1 MAVAWK
7 IVSASFPA
15 IPNTWSP
22 ALAVPG
28 KARYAWRMAFPVRVR
43 RIALPLLALIA
54 TTPLVAQTAPPP
66 ASQQQSRQLPPLQPV
81 AQGPDTPWLFK
92 GSDIP
97 PDRSWTY
104 GVLPNGLRYA
114 VRHNGVPPGQIAIRV
129 AIDAGS
135 LMETEQERGF
145 AHLLEHLSFRGSM
158 HVPDGESKRVWQRLG
173 VTFGSD
179 TNAATS
185 FTQTVYKLDLPGATQ
200 AGLDESMKILAG
212 MMAEPTITPAS
223 LNAERPV
230 VLAEQRE
237 QPGPQLRLGDAT
249 RALFFAGQ
257 PLADR
262 SPIGN
267 VETLQAATADMVSA
281 FHDRWYRPDRAV
293 VVIAGDADPK
303 LLEAAVVKHFSGW
316 KAKGPAPQN
325 PDLGKPKAGGPLSAV
340 VNEPALPTLVQ
351 MATVRPWTVGNDT
364 IVFNQER
371 MVDQIA
377 IRIINRRLE
386 SRARAG
392 ASYISAGADLEDV
405 SRSANIT
412 AISIMPVGNDW
423 EAAVRDVRATVASAL
438 RNPPSQQE
446 IDREVG
452 EIRAAMENA
461 VATSRVDAG
470 AKLADN
476 LVEAVD
482 IRETVAGPEMSLRI
496 FDGAVAGKFFT
507 PAKVQA
513 ATRKVFEG
521 VETRALVNTPTPDP
535 SAANKL
541 AAAIQADV
549 TAAAEKRGPQRTVK
563 FDELPKLGAP
573 GKVTGRSVVLADP
586 QIEKVSFANG
596 VNLLMFPN
604 NSETGKVYVQV
615 RFGRGLSALPS
626 NKQTPAFAGDL
637 ALVASGVGKFG
648 QEELDQLTG
657 DRQIGLSFGMQEDA
671 FVLGGIT
678 TAADLNDQLRLIAT
692 KLAAPGWDPKPV
704 ARARAVMLAS
714 YESQSS
720 SPVGVLQRDLE
731 GLLHAGDTR
740 WASPDRKDIEGLDA
754 ARFRAFWEPLLA
766 SGPIEVQVYGDT
778 TADATIAA
786 VASTFGALKPRPA
799 APAGNVDVRFPDH
812 VATPVVR
819 THTGQPNQAAAV
831 IAWPTGG
838 GSAGLTE
845 SRKLELLAAIFRD
858 RLLDKLRS
866 EAGVSYTP
874 NVSSD
879 WPVGLP
885 SGGKILAIGAVPP
898 DKTDFF
904 FQLARGIA
912 ADLVANP
919 ITEDE
924 LRRAQA
930 PVLQFIARVSSG
942 NMFWMQQTAGGT
954 LDPKRIDA
962 INTIAS
968 DIGTT
973 TSAEIQALA
982 AKYLRPEKDWSLVVV
997 PEKKAN

>member
-1 MAVAWK
+1 
-7 IVSASFPA
+7 
-15 IPNTWSP
+15 
-22 ALAVPG
+22 
-28 KARYAWRMAFPVRVR
+28 MAFPVRVR

-54 TTPLVAQTAPPP
+54 TTPLVAQTAPQP
-66 ASQQQSRQLPPLQPV
+66 APSQQQAQQQRPPLQPV

-114 VRHNGVPPGQIAIRV
+114 VRHNGVPPGQVSIRV
-129 AIDAGS
+129 AVDAGS

-145 AHLLEHLSFRGSM
+145 AHLIEHLTFRGSTY
-158 HVPDGESKRVWQRLG
+158 VPDGESKRVWQRLG

-179 TNAATS
+179 TNASTS
-185 FTQTVYKLDLPGATQ
+185 FTQTVYKLDLPSATQ
-200 AGLDESMKILAG
+200 AGLDESMKILSG
-212 MMAEPTITPAS
+212 MMAEPTITPVA

-237 QPGPQLRLGDAT
+237 QPGPQMRLGDAT
-249 RALFFAGQ
+249 RSLFFAGQ

-267 VETLQAATADMVSA
+267 VETLQAASADMVRA
-281 FHDRWYRPDRAV
+281 FHDRWYRPERAV
-293 VVIAGDADPK
+293 VVIAGDADPR
-303 LLEAAVVKHFSGW
+303 LLEQMVVKHFSGW
-316 KAKGPAPQN
+316 KGEGPAPKN
-325 PDLGKPKAGGPLSAV
+325 PDLGTPKAGGPLSAV
-340 VNEPALPTLVQ
+340 VNEPALPSLVQ

-364 IVFNQER
+364 IRFNQER

-377 IRIINRRLE
+377 VRILNRRLE

-392 ASYISAGADLEDV
+392 ASYISANADLEDV

-412 AISIMPVGNDW
+412 AISILPIGNDW
-423 EAAVRDVRATVASAL
+423 EAAVRDVRGTIASAL
-438 RNPPSQQE
+438 RTPPSQQE
-446 IDREVG
+446 IDREVR

-461 VATSRVDAG
+461 VATSRVDPG
-470 AKLADN
+470 ARLADN

-496 FDGAVAGKFFT
+496 FDGAVSGNFFT

-513 ATRKVFEG
+513 ATRKVFDG
-521 VETRALVNTPTPDP
+521 VETRALVNTQAPDP
-535 SAANKL
+535 TAVNRL
-541 AAAIQADV
+541 AAAVQADV
-549 TAAAEKRGPQRTVK
+549 TALERRGSQRTVK

-573 GKVTGRSVVLADP
+573 GKVTARSVVLTDP
-586 QIEKVSFANG
+586 TIDQVRFANG

-626 NKQTPAFAGDL
+626 DRLTPAFAGDL

-648 QEELDQLTG
+648 QEELDRLTG

-678 TAADLNDQLRLIAT
+678 TAADMKDQLRLIAT
-692 KLAAPGWDPKPV
+692 KLAAPGWDPNPV
-704 ARARAVMLAS
+704 ARARAVMMAS
-714 YESQSS
+714 YDSQSS

-731 GLLHAGDTR
+731 GLLHAGDKR
-740 WASPDRKDIEGLDA
+740 WVSPDRKDIAALDA
-754 ARFRAFWEPLLA
+754 KSFRAFWEPLLA
-766 SGPIEVQVYGDT
+766 SGPIEVQVFGDT

-786 VASTFGALKPRPA
+786 VAETFGALKPRAA
-799 APAGNVDVRFPDH
+799 APAGNTDVRFPAH

-845 SRKLELLAAIFRD
+845 SRKLELLAAVFRD

-874 NVSSD
+874 NVSTD

-885 SGGKILAIGAVPP
+885 NGGKILAIGAVPP
-898 DKTDFF
+898 EKTDFF
-904 FQLARGIA
+904 FELARGIA
-912 ADLVANP
+912 ADLVATP
-919 ITEDE
+919 VTDDE

-930 PVLQFIARVSSG
+930 PILQFIARVSSG

-954 LDPKRIDA
+954 RDPKRIAA
-962 INTIAS
+962 IDTLAS
-968 DIGTT
+968 DIGATT
-973 TSAEIQALA
+973 AAEIQALA
-982 AKYLRPEKDWSLVVV
+982 AKYLRPEKDWSMVVV
-997 PEKKAN
+997 PEKKAE